1 MHTLAIT
8 DQVRR
13 AFQKQNRLA
22 AIIGGTL
29 GAFVPLATF
38 TLAHFEATLGTMPGR
53 VAIALAVA
61 GLAYSATTVLQW
73 ARIAFKHWP
82 KAIGFV
88 VLLEG
93 SMTLAHSLALAVVAL
108 AILTLINALATA
120 CNLATDQ
127 KEIRKATKAAPSN
140 VTPIRKTVKR
150 ATAAKRARA
159 AK

>member
-38 TLAHFEATLGTMPGR
+38 TLAHFEAARDTTPGR
-53 VAIALAVA
+53 VAIVLALG

-73 ARIAFKHWP
+73 ARIAFRHWT

-93 SMTLAHSLALAVVAL
+93 SMTLARSLWLAAVAL
-108 AILTLINALATA
+108 GILTLINALATA

-127 KEIRKATKAAPSN
+127 KEIRKATKAKPSN

-150 ATAAKRARA
+150 PAAAKRKAAR
-159 AK
+159 